1 MVQSSS
7 LRATSGTS
15 TSLAQIDSPNVASS
29 SGFSTGLTPCSGLSS
44 HANQEP
50 SAHRHHLMMNDHA
63 LVPSSSPNP
72 VHAHQP

>member
-29 SGFSTGLTPCSGLSS
+29 SGFSTGLTPCNGMSS
-44 HANQEP
+44 RSNHES
-50 SAHRHHLMMNDHA
+50 SAHRHHLNMNDRA
-63 LVPSSSPNP
+63 PVPSSSPSP
-72 VHAHQP
+72 AHAHQP